1 MNRPAFRDPVRV
13 TTVRSSSSPPPQRT
27 SLVVLPWLV
36 RLRWV
41 SVVALAAGLLAT
53 PLWGIRIPLAPI
65 AALLAALA
73 GTNIVLALQLRSP
86 EPSRTVIGVSLLVDS
101 ALLTGILYFAGGPMN
116 PFSVVYL
123 VGITLAAVTLGHR
136 WALAIASV
144 SVALYAIPFNIYQP
158 LEYTDARS
166 SQYALTLHLAGMWVA
181 LSAAA
186 VLIAYFVGRVS
197 EALEQREREL
207 IATRRAA
214 ETSERLA
221 ALLSLGAGAAH
232 ELATP
237 LSSIRTAAAEL
248 ERETEASDRERMAD
262 DYLGVIRREIDRCTH
277 VLDQLSGRA
286 ASASA
291 ADTQIELSRLVD
303 DIRARLGEAWSAR
316 LDVVL
321 PAHPRPIAV
330 PAEPLRQAVVALVQ
344 NAFDASSPGQA
355 VTLTVEQDTGTAGLR
370 LAVVDTGRGMSED
383 LTARV
388 GEPFVTTKS
397 SGTGLGL
404 GLFLARA
411 FAEQM
416 GGALHVRSVLG
427 QGTSVVLELPA
438 S

>member
-1 MNRPAFRDPVRV
+1 M
-13 TTVRSSSSPPPQRT
+13 TTTLQAAASRPQRA
-27 SLVVLPWLV
+27 SRVVLPWLV

-41 SVVALAAGLLAT
+41 SVVALTVGLLTT
-53 PLWGIRIPLAPI
+53 PLWGIEIPMVPI
-65 AALLAALA
+65 VALLAALA
-73 GTNIVLALQLRSP
+73 GTNLILALQLRSP

-136 WALAIASV
+136 WALAIAAV
-144 SVALYAIPFNIYQP
+144 SIALYALPFTTYQP
-158 LEYTDARS
+158 LRFADARS

-197 EALEQREREL
+197 EALEQGEREL
-207 IATRRAA
+207 IAARHAA
-214 ETSERLA
+214 ERSERLA

-248 ERETEASDRERMAD
+248 EHQAVLSPDGAAHE
-262 DYLGVIRREIDRCTH
+262 YLRVIRREIDRCTH
-277 VLDQLSGRA
+277 VLDHLSGRA

-291 ADTQIELSRLVD
+291 ADTLIEPARLVD
-303 DIRARLGEAWSAR
+303 DVRARLGEARAGR

-321 PAHPRPIAV
+321 PAQSRPIAA

-344 NAFDASSPGQA
+344 NAFDASTPDQA
-355 VTLTVEQDTGTAGLR
+355 VTLRVDQQTAGVR
-370 LAVVDTGRGMSED
+370 VEVVDTGRGMDDALS
-383 LTARV
+383 ARV
-388 GEPFVTTKS
+388 GEPFVTTKPP
-397 SGTGLGL
+397 GAGLGL

-416 GGALHVRSVLG
+416 GGELHVHSVLG
-427 QGTSVVLELPA
+427 RGTSVVLELPA